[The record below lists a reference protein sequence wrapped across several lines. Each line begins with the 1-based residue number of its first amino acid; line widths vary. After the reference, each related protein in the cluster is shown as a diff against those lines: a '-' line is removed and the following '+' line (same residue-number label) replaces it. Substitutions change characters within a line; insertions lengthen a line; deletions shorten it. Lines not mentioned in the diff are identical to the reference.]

1 MSGRRRGVARRLR
14 CHPHGLRGVSS
25 RWLGSLC
32 CLQRDQT
39 LDSTDRTRRSRCSRN
54 QSVRGPENCSDSGC
68 PAAASAATSPS
79 VTPLRS
85 VQIPRLNPRPPESE
99 RKLGQAHERFSN
111 RVSGSVAKTTCTIQT
126 NKRRIAVMVAPH
138 LSGLLVLQSDF
149 GPRPVLSC
157 RHDVSDFSPKSGLW
171 RGSQHQ
177 TAAAVPRLH

>member
-25 RWLGSLC
+25 RWLCSLC
-32 CLQRDQT
+32 CLHRDQT
-39 LDSTDRTRRSRCSRN
+39 LDSTNCTPRSRCSRN
-54 QSVRGPENCSDSGC
+54 QSVRGLENCSDGGC
-68 PAAASAATSPS
+68 PAAASATTSPS
-79 VTPLRS
+79 VTRLRS
-85 VQIPRLNPRPPESE
+85 VQIPRLNPRPLRANEQL
-99 RKLGQAHERFSN
+99 RQARERFSN
-111 RVSGSVAKTTCTIQT
+111 RASASVAKTTCTIQT